1 VANICVTPRLRNS
14 RDMASQL
21 AENGKSVRAKIEV
34 LLCISRFLS
43 YKAGS
48 KPALLAQLVTPSR
61 P

>member
-48 KPALLAQLVTPSR
+48 KPALLA
-61 P
+61 